1 MKMKHPL
8 PLFAFALTAL
18 LTCSVSAQPN
28 GGPTKPDYPMNKEPI
43 GSSLGQRWREPL
55 PRKEL
60 SEHEESTVRTK
71 FSDPAKPGTLK
82 ISLPWADVKVLGTE
96 GNEIVVTSSL
106 DQKGKKEVDEEGF
119 RRLDEDVSFE
129 VVEKNNVASIVMS
142 GDNPWAAQGAE
153 FTIQVPRNT
162 NLILRTEA
170 GGDVR
175 VERINGDIDIN
186 SMNGEIALLDIGASA
201 VVNTMNGE
209 VTAIFKQ
216 APTKPVS
223 ITSMNGEVDVRLP
236 ADTKANL
243 RLRSHNGSIRTNFPE
258 GALVTKT
265 EKNAGTREH
274 ARAAEQMA
282 REQARAMAQLSRE
295 QARLARAA
303 AGEAAAPE
311 APEAAATPE
320 PAAAPEAPAA
330 PKEKTQVR
338 AQVDVDVAVGDA
350 KRHAEIAL
358 ADAARAL
365 ANAPFPGRGNFI
377 GKSITG
383 TLNGGGVDIQ
393 LSTMNGTITLRQ
405 VK

>member
-1 MKMKHPL
+1 MKLARHSL
-8 PLFAFALTAL
+8 LRLAAAGLALFAAAALRANDDAT
-18 LTCSVSAQPN
+18 
-28 GGPTKPDYPMNKEPI
+28 
-43 GSSLGQRWREPL
+43 
-55 PRKEL
+55 
-60 SEHEESTVRTK
+60 TVRTK
-71 FSDPAKPGTLK
+71 FSDPAKPGVLK
-82 ISLPWADVKVLGTE
+82 VNLPWADVQVTGTD
-96 GNEIVVTSSL
+96 GHEIVVTSTL
-106 DQKGKKEVDEEGF
+106 EQKGKKEVDDEGF

-129 VVEKNNVASIVMS
+129 VVEKNNVATIVMS

-153 FTIQVPRNT
+153 FTIQVPHNT

-175 VERINGDIDIN
+175 IERIDGDIDVN
-186 SMNGEIALLDIGASA
+186 SMNGEVSLLDIGASA

-209 VTAIFKQ
+209 VTAIFKN

-223 ITSMNGEVDVRLP
+223 ITSMNGEIDVRLP

-265 EKNAGTREH
+265 EKTAGTREH
-274 ARAAEQMA
+274 SRAAEQMA
-282 REQARAMAQLSRE
+282 RDHARAMAQLSRE

-320 PAAAPEAPAA
+320 PAAPEAPAS
-330 PKEKTQVR
+330 PKEKVHVR
-338 AQVDVDVAVGDA
+338 THVDVSVGESTRDA
-350 KRHAEIAL
+350 ERAL

-365 ANAPFPGRGNFI
+365 ANAPFPGRGGFV